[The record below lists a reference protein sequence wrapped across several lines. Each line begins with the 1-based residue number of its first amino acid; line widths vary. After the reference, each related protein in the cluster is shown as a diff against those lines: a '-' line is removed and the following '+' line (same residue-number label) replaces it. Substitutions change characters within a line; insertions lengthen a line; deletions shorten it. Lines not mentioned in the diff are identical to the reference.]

1 MDKQLL
7 KTVLRSLSHPLQ
19 RRQSDLHTLEDETVL
34 DFPLLGPELKRRIS
48 ENEATDGYAI
58 AWDGPEDRMIFI
70 QSQNKK
76 THGLGDASFVTAP
89 GRNASILNSIT
100 GKEVYRIDHSDRL
113 VALR

>member
-1 MDKQLL
+1 
-7 KTVLRSLSHPLQ
+7 
-19 RRQSDLHTLEDETVL
+19 
-34 DFPLLGPELKRRIS
+34 
-48 ENEATDGYAI
+48 
-58 AWDGPEDRMIFI
+58 MIFV

-100 GKEVYRIDHSDRL
+100 GKEIFRIDYSDRL